1 MENAVDALK
10 IAFGMLVFVIALTL
24 AFMVFSQATQTS
36 NKMLFASD
44 KTNYYTYSEEADK
57 PEGRIVSADVVISSL
72 YRYYK
77 ESIVVRIV
85 YSNGDTIEFNTETD
99 GKSSQKARKD
109 NVSKWIQDN
118 KDNLEGTF
126 LETFDE
132 VKKGGEYII
141 DEEDDSEFT
150 VREYRE
156 YDDALELVVKQG
168 QTSIYITYTKQ

>member
-36 NKMLFASD
+36 TKMLFASD
-44 KTNYYTYSEEADK
+44 KTNYYTYSDEPNEQ
-57 PEGRIVSADVVISSL
+57 GRIVGADVVISSL

-77 ESIVVRIV
+77 ESVVVRIV
-85 YSNGDTIEFNTETD
+85 DGNNTEEFNTETD
-99 GKSSQKARKD
+99 GGLSQRERKKRV
-109 NVSKWIQDN
+109 NEWINDN
-118 KDNLEGTF
+118 KNNLTGTF

-132 VKKGGEYII
+132 VKKSGEYIV
-141 DEEDDSEFT
+141 EDDGSELT
-150 VREYRE
+150 I
-156 YDDALELVVKQG
+156 QSG